1 MLSDEIEDWLSSGGD
16 EIVVEPMSVEADRLR
31 SAKGCLYGTLVSGVL
46 WLMVMGTAWSL
57 WVWFR

>member
-1 MLSDEIEDWLSSGGD
+1 L
-16 EIVVEPMSVEADRLR
+16 SVEADRLR

>member
-1 MLSDEIEDWLSSGGD
+1 MLSDEIEDWLSGGD
-16 EIVVEPMSVEADRLR
+16 AIGVEPLSVEADRLR